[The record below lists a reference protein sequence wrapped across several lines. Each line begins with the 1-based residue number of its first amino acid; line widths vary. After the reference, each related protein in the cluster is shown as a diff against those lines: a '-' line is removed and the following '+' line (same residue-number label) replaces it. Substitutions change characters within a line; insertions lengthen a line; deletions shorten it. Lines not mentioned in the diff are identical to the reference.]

1 MRKAKSWKFIPTSK
15 IKIADPKIVL
25 TSRTIESLIG
35 TFLHSAAASFVRLVD
50 VIFFTSSDLSHC
62 TLESQ
67 VLAKRL
73 TPLWISVLLQIKAKD
88 LPGAVNV
95 LPTGLGDV
103 LKKRAS
109 REIKME
115 VRIIAVF
122 SRVFWS
128 DLPHFNLDLKW
139 CTYVKWP
146 YRKNC
151 RSLIPAFDL

>member
-1 MRKAKSWKFIPTSK
+1 MK
-15 IKIADPKIVL
+15 IYPDFKNQN
-25 TSRTIESLIG
+25 SRPQNSSYITDNRVPDWHLP
-35 TFLHSAAASFVRLVD
+35 SFSSLVD

-115 VRIIAVF
+115 VRNHCCFFTCILVRSATF
-122 SRVFWS
+122 QPWFEMM
-128 DLPHFNLDLKW
+128 
-139 CTYVKWP
+139 YVKWP

>member
-115 VRIIAVF
+115 VRNHCCCFFTCILVRSATF
-122 SRVFWS
+122 QPWFEMM
-128 DLPHFNLDLKW
+128 
-139 CTYVKWP
+139 YVKWP
-146 YRKNC
+146 YRKNY